1 MTPERLRVLVLL
13 ISGVIAAAFLGIL
26 GYAVLQPPPSAAPA
40 PVSSAAGVTGVN
52 SPPRSDVTGVTSATA
67 GARVAVKGGKK
78 QRPWVADAFEK
89 RRPGALAALARTA
102 RHACATCAA
111 TTSSLAPGGPRRGA
125 RLLEQFQQRISS
137 LSFLWVA
144 SAALKTKASHHGASR
159 AQQFRELVRRV

>member
-13 ISGVIAAAFLGIL
+13 LSGALACAFLGTL
-26 GYAVLQPPPSAAPA
+26 GYVVLQPPPSAAPA

-89 RRPGALAALARTA
+89 RRPGALAALARRA
-102 RHACATCAA
+102 NAG
-111 TTSSLAPGGPRRGA
+111 PKQGGPKPRPAARKAKKALRAPAAANRTKTRR
-125 RLLEQFQQRISS
+125 S
-137 LSFLWVA
+137 L
-144 SAALKTKASHHGASR
+144 GG
-159 AQQFRELVRRV
+159 